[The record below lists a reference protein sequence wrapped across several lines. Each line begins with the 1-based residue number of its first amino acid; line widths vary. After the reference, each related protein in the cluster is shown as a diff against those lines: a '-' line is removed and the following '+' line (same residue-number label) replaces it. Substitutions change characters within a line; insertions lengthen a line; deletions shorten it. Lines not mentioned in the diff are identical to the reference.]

1 MNYTRTVG
9 TSLRTPQTS
18 LQYKLY
24 KAKKRFASSP
34 ASQPDERASFC
45 RRAANST
52 VCHILYPLRLFFC
65 KYKQVYIINKIF
77 HRQSDGKKG
86 LERRPTFSEPLRAHS
101 AIRPKK
107 AQLCIQPVIVRKATL
122 SRCFL
127 RCRPPAPTET
137 IGFPVRQQSGTKR
150 CRKPQ
155 ETIPTHPPESD
166 DTKIRPFPRSD
177 YKKTQVQRCTTRHPT
192 RFWFKVGK
200 WTFWPLR

>member
-9 TSLRTPQTS
+9 TSSVHHKQVYNINYIKQKT
-18 LQYKLY
+18 
-24 KAKKRFASSP
+24 RFASSP

-107 AQLCIQPVIVRKATL
+107 AQLCIQPVIVRKITL
-122 SRCFL
+122 ADASSAAGRPL
-127 RCRPPAPTET
+127 RQKT

-177 YKKTQVQRCTTRHPT
+177 YKKRRYSDARRVTQPASGSR
-192 RFWFKVGK
+192 
-200 WTFWPLR
+200 

>member
-1 MNYTRTVG
+1 MPPTKRWKERP
-9 TSLRTPQTS
+9 RTPS
-18 LQYKLY
+18 
-24 KAKKRFASSP
+24 
-34 ASQPDERASFC
+34 D
-45 RRAANST
+45 
-52 VCHILYPLRLFFC
+52 LFRTIART
-65 KYKQVYIINKIF
+65 QRNPSEEGTTMHTAG
-77 HRQSDGKKG
+77 HRPQNY
-86 LERRPTFSEPLRAHS
+86 
-101 AIRPKK
+101 
-107 AQLCIQPVIVRKATL
+107 V

-200 WTFWPLR
+200 STGRSGNSTPSSGRRVSESRLIRPVRVSKNG

>member
-1 MNYTRTVG
+1 MHTAGHRPQNYV
-9 TSLRTPQTS
+9 
-18 LQYKLY
+18 
-24 KAKKRFASSP
+24 
-34 ASQPDERASFC
+34 
-45 RRAANST
+45 
-52 VCHILYPLRLFFC
+52 
-65 KYKQVYIINKIF
+65 
-77 HRQSDGKKG
+77 
-86 LERRPTFSEPLRAHS
+86 
-101 AIRPKK
+101 
-107 AQLCIQPVIVRKATL
+107 

-200 WTFWPLR
+200 STGRFGKLVAPSSGRRVSESRLILSSPRFRERLRWLISLNTVGTLRNSLVADFQHASPWRNAPGALQRPPP

>member
-1 MNYTRTVG
+1 M
-9 TSLRTPQTS
+9 
-18 LQYKLY
+18 
-24 KAKKRFASSP
+24 
-34 ASQPDERASFC
+34 E
-45 RRAANST
+45 
-52 VCHILYPLRLFFC
+52 
-65 KYKQVYIINKIF
+65 
-77 HRQSDGKKG
+77 
-86 LERRPTFSEPLRAHS
+86 
-101 AIRPKK
+101 
-107 AQLCIQPVIVRKATL
+107 RKASNAVRPFPNHCAHTAQWFGKGTTMHTAGHRPQNHV
-122 SRCFL
+122 SRRFL

-200 WTFWPLR
+200 STGRSGNSTPSSGRRVSESRLIRPGTP